1 MNTSGEAADQVVR
14 MTLNGVEVAAAYCRR
29 LGGVL
34 DEVVDT
40 AASGSG
46 LLLCPGY
53 PRFLVLFSPCPVAV
67 AGFPA
72 AGSADVSF
80 CFDLFRC
87 EIRKKDG
94 TAESVLRSGLKSVLN
109 RLVYAGFGLPESI

>member
-1 MNTSGEAADQVVR
+1 MSWPTIGYPDYGSCYHFYRAP
-14 MTLNGVEVAAAYCRR
+14 
-29 LGGVL
+29 
-34 DEVVDT
+34 

-94 TAESVLRSGLKSVLN
+94 TAESVLRSGL
-109 RLVYAGFGLPESI
+109 